1 MEPTFYLRRSRVQCH
16 VKIICRIKKALL
28 LAPPEQRRRE
38 TNWSGVRNG
47 NRWLRREPK
56 AQRITVRLRPPKWRS
71 SRLAASW
78 GRTYPGFCCLCPA
91 RVQFHVVDQRV
102 PRCNLGLN

>member
-38 TNWSGVRNG
+38 TNWSGVRSG
-47 NRWLRREPK
+47 NRSGRGEPK
-56 AQRITVRLRPPKWRS
+56 AQRTTVRLGPPKKE
-71 SRLAASW
+71 AAVTTACR
-78 GRTYPGFCCLCPA
+78 GEPAPTFAVFGPA
-91 RVQFHVVDQRV
+91 RGSGTRSASE
-102 PRCNLGLN
+102 